1 MPSTASHLNRE
12 HGAKS
17 GLKKLS
23 YSSNM
28 NLMFFF
34 CFVKQNFVEV
44 GMEAHIALLICGG
57 EIMSFFHI
65 P

>member
-1 MPSTASHLNRE
+1 
-12 HGAKS
+12 
-17 GLKKLS
+17 
-23 YSSNM
+23 M